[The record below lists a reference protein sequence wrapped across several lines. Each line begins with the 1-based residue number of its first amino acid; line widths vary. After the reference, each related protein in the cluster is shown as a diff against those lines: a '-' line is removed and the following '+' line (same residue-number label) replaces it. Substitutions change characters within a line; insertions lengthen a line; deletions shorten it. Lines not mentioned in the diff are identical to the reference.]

1 MIKGALKIKKSVYES
16 LLADSPCV
24 PPESGGILGGN
35 DKIVT
40 CFLADAGKSPTE
52 FNRYEPDTKK
62 INNVISD
69 WLNCGI
75 DFIGI
80 FHTHPSGDEK
90 LSQADLIYIKSIM
103 TNIKEYTNTL
113 YFPIVIPKEKIICY
127 CTVNVEDEISVFQT
141 AIEII

>member
-1 MIKGALKIKKSVYES
+1 MIKSALNIQKSVYES
-16 LLADSPCV
+16 LLADSLCV
-24 PPESGGILGGN
+24 PPESGGVLGGN

-40 CFLADAGKSPTE
+40 CFVADAGRNSTE

-69 WLNCGI
+69 WLNHGI
-75 DFIGI
+75 DFMGI

-103 TNIKEYTNTL
+103 TSIKEYTNTL
-113 YFPIVIPKEKIICY
+113 YFPIVIPREKIIGFCAEF
-127 CTVNVEDEISVFQT
+127 VAGEINIFQT
-141 AIEII
+141 AIEIL